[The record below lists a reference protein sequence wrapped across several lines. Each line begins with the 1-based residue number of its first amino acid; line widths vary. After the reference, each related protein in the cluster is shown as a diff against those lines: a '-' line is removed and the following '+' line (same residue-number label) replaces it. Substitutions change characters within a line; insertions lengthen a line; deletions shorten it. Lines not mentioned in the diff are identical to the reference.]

1 MHIDVERTGLRL
13 KQAVQNAGYDVKTV
27 QEYLQLSCPQPIYRW
42 FKGKLLPSV
51 DHLLAL
57 SLLLHVRMEDLLV
70 LQSSKELVVNDMRVR
85 LAKKRFAIS
94 QRENT
99 FYLKNDRA
107 STLALLYYF
116 YALTSPSL

>member
-13 KQAVQNAGYDVKTV
+13 KQTVENAGYDVKTI

-85 LAKKRFAIS
+85 LAKKRFFA
-94 QRENT
+94 
-99 FYLKNDRA
+99 YGKN
-107 STLALLYYF
+107 F
-116 YALTSPSL
+116 